1 MASWK
6 DAPGQ
11 YLWGTFSNIGNYY
24 KIYAFGGP
32 GGGDSDYF
40 YVPREEMDRLRSKNY
55 GTGIHFW
62 WDGDALKITI
72 NLIIVSAKSDYQYV
86 QGDNVRYV
94 GGSDLDYEFLANIQ
108 YQTNDGTWHKLGDH
122 SINMHHG
129 GQPLY
134 PASGWDS
141 GSGYLWNTFTIRNVN
156 VDNIKQFSIGI
167 HGALDE
173 VGNWAYYPIEKIK
186 PTTPTP
192 RPQPRPVNR
201 TLTLKYVD
209 RASGRSIKR
218 DTTQSV
224 EDGKLYRL
232 TPAEL
237 VGYTAEETSAQIR
250 INGDTVYTFY
260 YTRNVEY
267 ANVTVEYIDRA
278 TNRKLRSD
286 KTLRNQT
293 VGSRITEYA
302 EDIDNYTVESDTVY
316 HNVVSGS
323 NIIRFYYNRNREY
336 RNVTVEY
343 IDRANNNKLR
353 NDKTLRN
360 KEVGTSITE
369 YAVDIP
375 NYTVEDSSIEH
386 TVATAYNIIRF
397 YYNRNREYRDVTI
410 EYVDTETGRKL
421 RADKVL
427 SRQEVGTNVVAY
439 YIPISGYNVDND
451 TKTYRVTAGNN
462 VIRFN
467 YSRNIVYIRP
477 WAIRKSGVWKS
488 FTTNSTN
495 MVKRVSGAW
504 SKKDTSMDS
513 RLAGGNKTTNDTAGN
528 KSASYIR
535 KNGSWK
541 RQGKIG
547 S

>member
-11 YLWGTFSNIGNYY
+11 YLWGTYSNIGNYY

-40 YVPREEMDRLRSKNY
+40 YVPSEEMDRLRSKNY

-62 WDGDALKITI
+62 WDGDRLKITI
-72 NLIIVSAKSDYQYV
+72 NLIIVSAKGDYQYV
-86 QGDNVRYV
+86 QGDNVHYV

-108 YQTNDGTWHKLGDH
+108 YQTTDGTWHKLGDH

-141 GSGYLWNTFTIRNVN
+141 GSGYLWNTFTFININ
-156 VDNIKQFSIGI
+156 TDKIKQFSVGI
-167 HGALDE
+167 HGASDE
-173 VGNWAYYPIEKIK
+173 VGNWVYYPIKKVK

-209 RASGRSIKR
+209 RATGRSIKR

-237 VGYTAEETSAQIR
+237 VRYTAEETSAQIR
-250 INGDTVYTFY
+250 INGDTEYTFY
-260 YTRNVEY
+260 YTKNVEY
-267 ANVTVEYIDRA
+267 ANVIVEYIDRA
-278 TNRKLRSD
+278 TGNSLSKAR
-286 KTLRNQT
+286 TLRNKV
-293 VGSRITEYA
+293 VGSTITEYA
-302 EDIDNYTVESDTVY
+302 LVFDGYSVEHDTINHIVL
-316 HNVVSGS
+316 NGS
-323 NIIRFYYNRNREY
+323 FGNIIRFYYTRNI
-336 RNVTVEY
+336 EY
-343 IDRANNNKLR
+343 IK
-353 NDKTLRN
+353 
-360 KEVGTSITE
+360 
-369 YAVDIP
+369 
-375 NYTVEDSSIEH
+375 
-386 TVATAYNIIRF
+386 
-397 YYNRNREYRDVTI
+397 
-410 EYVDTETGRKL
+410 
-421 RADKVL
+421 
-427 SRQEVGTNVVAY
+427 
-439 YIPISGYNVDND
+439 
-451 TKTYRVTAGNN
+451 
-462 VIRFN
+462 
-467 YSRNIVYIRP
+467 P

-488 FTTNSTN
+488 FTTNGTN
-495 MVKRVSGAW
+495 MVKRVRGAW

-535 KNGSWK
+535 KNDSWK

-547 S
+547 N

>member
-11 YLWGTFSNIGNYY
+11 YLWGTYSNIGNYY

-40 YVPREEMDRLRSKNY
+40 YVPSEEMDRLRSKNY

-86 QGDNVRYV
+86 QGNNVHYV
-94 GGSDLDYEFLANIQ
+94 GGSDSDYEFLADIQ
-108 YQTNDGTWHKLGDH
+108 YQTTDGTWHKLGDH

-141 GSGYLWNTFTIRNVN
+141 GSGYLWNTFTFRNINTDKV
-156 VDNIKQFSIGI
+156 KQFSVGI
-167 HGALDE
+167 HGSQDE
-173 VGNWAYYPIEKIK
+173 VGNFAYYPIEKVK
-186 PTTPTP
+186 
-192 RPQPRPVNR
+192 PRPVNR

-209 RASGRSIKR
+209 RATGRSIKR

-250 INGDTVYTFY
+250 INGDTEYTFY
-260 YTRNVEY
+260 YTKNVEY

-302 EDIDNYTVESDTVY
+302 EEIDNYTVESDTMY
-316 HNVVSGS
+316 HIVVSGS
-323 NIIRFYYNRNREY
+323 NI
-336 RNVTVEY
+336 
-343 IDRANNNKLR
+343 
-353 NDKTLRN
+353 
-360 KEVGTSITE
+360 
-369 YAVDIP
+369 
-375 NYTVEDSSIEH
+375 
-386 TVATAYNIIRF
+386 
-397 YYNRNREYRDVTI
+397 
-410 EYVDTETGRKL
+410 
-421 RADKVL
+421 
-427 SRQEVGTNVVAY
+427 
-439 YIPISGYNVDND
+439 
-451 TKTYRVTAGNN
+451 
-462 VIRFN
+462 IRFN

-477 WAIRKSGVWKS
+477 WAVRKSGVWKS

-495 MVKRVSGAW
+495 MVKRVRGAW
-504 SKKDTSMDS
+504 NKKDTSMDS

>member
-11 YLWGTFSNIGNYY
+11 YLWGTYSNIGNYY

-40 YVPREEMDRLRSKNY
+40 YVPSEEMDRLRSKNY

-72 NLIIVSAKSDYQYV
+72 NLIIVSAKGDYQYV
-86 QGDNVRYV
+86 QGDNVHYV

-108 YQTNDGTWHKLGDH
+108 YQTTDGTWHKLGDH

-141 GSGYLWNTFTIRNVN
+141 GSGYLWNTFTFRNIN
-156 VDNIKQFSIGI
+156 TDKIKQFSVGI
-167 HGALDE
+167 HGSQDE
-173 VGNWAYYPIEKIK
+173 VGNWAYYPIEKVK

-192 RPQPRPVNR
+192 RPQPRPVTR
-201 TLTLKYVD
+201 ILTLKYVD
-209 RASGRSIKR
+209 RATGRSIKR

-250 INGDTVYTFY
+250 INGDTEYTFY
-260 YTRNVEY
+260 YTKNVEY

-278 TNRKLRSD
+278 TSRKLRSD

-302 EDIDNYTVESDTVY
+302 EEIDNYTVESDTMY

-323 NIIRFYYNRNREY
+323 
-336 RNVTVEY
+336 
-343 IDRANNNKLR
+343 
-353 NDKTLRN
+353 
-360 KEVGTSITE
+360 
-369 YAVDIP
+369 
-375 NYTVEDSSIEH
+375 
-386 TVATAYNIIRF
+386 NIIRF

-421 RADKVL
+421 RADKIL

-439 YIPISGYNVDND
+439 YIPIDGYNVDNG
-451 TKTYRVTAGNN
+451 TKTYRVTDGNN

-495 MVKRVSGAW
+495 MVKRVRGAW